1 MRFLVIPAV
10 DVSAGRLARL
20 TAEGAVPVNA
30 FGGDPVAAARS
41 FVEAGATWIH
51 VVDMDLALA
60 GEFRNLDVVRAIAG
74 VGARVQASGGVR
86 SEAEIDA
93 AMSAGASRV
102 VLGSAALVDRGGT
115 AELVARHGEALAMG
129 LEADGATIRPRGM
142 VGVELPLWETLEWLA
157 GLPVARYVHT
167 NVGRAGGLEGPDLDG
182 AWALATSTGRPVI
195 AAGGI
200 RGVEDLRAL
209 AALGE
214 GVEGAVVGRALYE
227 GLDLRV
233 ALSAVA

>member
-60 GEFRNLDVVRAIAG
+60 GEFRSLEVVRAIAG

-86 SEAEIDA
+86 SEAEIHA
-93 AMSAGASRV
+93 AISAGASRV
-102 VLGSAALVDRGGT
+102 VLGSASLVDREVT
-115 AELVARHGEALAMG
+115 AELVARHGEALAVG

-167 NVGRAGGLEGPDLDG
+167 DVGRAGGLEGPDLDG
-182 AWALATSTGRPVI
+182 ALALATSTRRPVI

-200 RGVEDLRAL
+200 RNVEDLRAL

-214 GVEGAVVGRALYE
+214 GIEGAVVGRALYE
-227 GLDLRV
+227 GLDLRE

>member
-10 DVSAGRLARL
+10 DVLAGRLARL
-20 TAEGAVPVNA
+20 TAEGAVPVDA

-60 GEFRNLDVVRAIAG
+60 GEFRSLDVVGAIAG

-102 VLGSAALVDRGGT
+102 VLGSASLVDRAGA
-115 AELVARHGEALAMG
+115 AELVARHGEALAVG

-157 GLPVARYVHT
+157 GLPVARYLHT
-167 NVGRAGGLEGPDLDG
+167 DVGRAGGLEGPDLDG
-182 AWALATSTGRPVI
+182 AWALATSTRRPVI

-200 RGVEDLRAL
+200 RNVEDLRAL

-227 GLDLRV
+227 GLDLRE

>member
-1 MRFLVIPAV
+1 VRFLVIPAV

-20 TAEGAVPVNA
+20 TAEGAAPVDA

-41 FVEAGATWIH
+41 FLEAGATWIH
-51 VVDMDLALA
+51 VVDMDLAL
-60 GEFRNLDVVRAIAG
+60 
-74 VGARVQASGGVR
+74 
-86 SEAEIDA
+86 
-93 AMSAGASRV
+93 AGASRV

-115 AELVARHGEALAMG
+115 AALVARHGEAVAVG
-129 LEADGATIRPRGM
+129 LEADGATIRPRGT
-142 VGVELPLWETLEWLA
+142 VGVELQLWETLEWLD

-167 NVGRAGGLEGPDLDG
+167 DVRRAGALEGPDLDG

-195 AAGGI
+195 AAGGV
-200 RGVEDLRAL
+200 RGVDDLRAL

>member
-60 GEFRNLDVVRAIAG
+60 GEFRSLDVVRAIAG

-86 SEAEIDA
+86 SEAEIHTA
-93 AMSAGASRV
+93 ISAGASRV
-102 VLGSAALVDRGGT
+102 VLGSASLVDREVT
-115 AELVARHGEALAMG
+115 AELVARHGEALAVG

-167 NVGRAGGLEGPDLDG
+167 DVGRAGGLEGPDLDG
-182 AWALATSTGRPVI
+182 ALALATSTRRPVI

-200 RGVEDLRAL
+200 RNVEDLRAL

-214 GVEGAVVGRALYE
+214 GIEGAVVGRALYE
-227 GLDLRV
+227 GLDLRE